1 MTLTCNKKAYEQFRV
16 ECNKCPM
23 KTECIDNGKSVAVG
37 LMEQPTININ
47 VNFMH
52 GTEKPTVEEIANR
65 ISDMLKDEISGCLR
79 M

>member
-1 MTLTCNKKAYEQFRV
+1 MTLLCNKKAYPQFRE

-47 VNFMH
+47 VNIMS
-52 GTEKPTVEEIANR
+52 GTEKTTVEEITNQ